1 MKKGARRGGAGGRV
15 RNFVISAREK
25 QRRNGKR
32 SEAAAAVTAATVRH
46 SLVSVL
52 DGGSVYMVNTRFIYQ
67 CVSVVLV

>member
-1 MKKGARRGGAGGRV
+1 M
-15 RNFVISAREK
+15 RNFVIGAREK

-52 DGGSVYMVNTRFIYQ
+52 DGGSVYMVNTHFIYQ
-67 CVSVVLV
+67 LCVVLV